1 MVNAVLPISLPAV
14 LATLPGYLLVGT
26 GDLAAL
32 YNTTG
37 PVSRTGPQGVVAAS
51 LQTVA
56 LAAGLMVSCKPQT
69 LNP

>member
-1 MVNAVLPISLPAV
+1 MINAVDAVLPMSLPAV
-14 LATLPGYLLVGT
+14 LASLPGYLLVGT
-26 GDLAAL
+26 GDLAGV

-56 LAAGLMVSCKPQT
+56 LAAGLMVSYKS
-69 LNP
+69 